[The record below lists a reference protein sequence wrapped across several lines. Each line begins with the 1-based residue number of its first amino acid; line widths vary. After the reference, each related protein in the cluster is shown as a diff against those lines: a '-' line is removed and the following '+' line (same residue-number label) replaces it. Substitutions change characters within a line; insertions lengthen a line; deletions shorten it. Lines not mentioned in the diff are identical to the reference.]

1 MRISFCEAALT
12 ATSLKVRYRTTA
24 QVLAHLQQLRGGR
37 IFIPTEMPLPCGTR
51 LRLALMVPDG
61 GAAVSVEA
69 EVVESVDRKA
79 SEAGGKTAGMLLTAV
94 AADGAVAE
102 LERRLGISRPGP
114 PVAPAASVA
123 APQAPRRPPRTR
135 PLPPC
140 PPPPRRCR
148 WSG

>member
-37 IFIPTEMPLPCGTR
+37 IFIPTEMPLSCGTR

-61 GAAVSVEA
+61 GTAVSVEA
-69 EVVESVDRKA
+69 EVIESVDRKA

-114 PVAPAASVA
+114 AAPAVA
-123 APQAPRRPPRTR
+123 APRRPPRTR
-135 PLPPC
+135 PLPPR
-140 PPPPRRCR
+140 PPPHRSCR

>member
-37 IFIPTEMPLPCGTR
+37 IFIPTEMPLSCGTR

-102 LERRLGISRPGP
+102 LERRLGVSRPGP
-114 PVAPAASVA
+114 PVAPAAPAAA
-123 APQAPRRPPRTR
+123 APRPSAPDPSPAAV
-135 PLPPC
+135 PA
-140 PPPPRRCR
+140 PPPRRCR